1 MNKHLNLNKPAKP
14 AQAKPV
20 TLTPEQLHERIIA
33 LASNKRI
40 EVAQAIIDTLKIE
53 PDYDVDETRGWW
65 PYKDWQDLRD
75 RVENEFDVEIG
86 QEASEYLSFAP
97 EANSVFRMK
106 ITGESMGMKREV
118 NCECY
123 VKDKKVRYIK
133 WQED

>member
-1 MNKHLNLNKPAKP
+1 
-14 AQAKPV
+14 
-20 TLTPEQLHERIIA
+20 
-33 LASNKRI
+33 
-40 EVAQAIIDTLKIE
+40 VAQAIIDTLKIE
-53 PDYDVDETRGWW
+53 PDYDVDETQGWW